1 MIGGLLGKQKFIYN
15 LIGNTAKISRFLM
28 IVNSV
33 EGKPNSIL
41 ISQNLYEP
49 LQEFYQFSTMGEID
63 VPGQGK
69 MAVWLLSDGGHK
81 K

>member
-1 MIGGLLGKQKFIYN
+1 M
-15 LIGNTAKISRFLM
+15 GNTAKIARFLM

-41 ISQNLYEP
+41 VSESLYEP
-49 LQEFYQFSTMGEID
+49 LQEFYQFSKMGEMDI
-63 VPGQGK
+63 PGQGK
-69 MAVWLLSDGGHK
+69 VAVWLLRDGIHK